1 MIYFHFVGIHPT
13 PRDSYLGWAES
24 CDVRNNWP
32 FWGPCSYD
40 KMWQVSNYFRTF
52 FSVFYASQIRATEP
66 NIIYP
71 DIATKAKTTYQMT
84 NFTETTRKI
93 WMKPNETE
101 TKLHKLFTIS
111 RSNSPVLRRERN
123 LHVVKLLKLNDVK
136 QSSKIWLMT
145 CCALKSPINQRFYAL
160 IWNGY
165 VFSLLENAGR
175 TIFHLKVPRNKM
187 KPFRVMLGLGA

>member
-101 TKLHKLFTIS
+101 TKRHKLFTIS

-123 LHVVKLLKLNDVK
+123 LHVVKLLKLNVQPSVRQTKFKNMVNDLLCSK
-136 QSSKIWLMT
+136 KSHKSEILRINLKWLCIFSFRERWPHHFSSQSAS
-145 CCALKSPINQRFYAL
+145 Q
-160 IWNGY
+160 
-165 VFSLLENAGR
+165 
-175 TIFHLKVPRNKM
+175 
-187 KPFRVMLGLGA
+187 